1 MWCVIQV
8 VSGEEMQVKEQ
19 LETNNYKA
27 YVPRENRLIRSKG
40 SFIQKE
46 YVLFPGYIFLDIDY
60 SAKNYYRIKEISGVI
75 KFLGEALRSD
85 TLSPVEIE
93 FIKVL
98 INNGNAI
105 KPLKIILDSQG
116 DIVDITGVA
125 GVLRNR
131 LKKIDKHSKKAE
143 FEITLCGEVK
153 KIKLSAEIA
162 YYIKKA
168 EE

>member
-8 VSGEEMQVKEQ
+8 FSGKEMQIKEQ

-60 SAKNYYRIKEISGVI
+60 SAKNYYRIKEISSVI
-75 KFLGEALRSD
+75 KFLGESLRPD

-93 FIKVL
+93 WIKVL
-98 INNGNAI
+98 ANGGSAI
-105 KPLKIILDSQG
+105 GPVKIVLDKKEKII
-116 DIVDITGVA
+116 DITGAA

-153 KIKLSAEIA
+153 KIRLSAEIA
-162 YYIKKA
+162 YDSKKA
-168 EE
+168 E

>member
-8 VSGEEMQVKEQ
+8 FSGKEMQVKEQ

-40 SFIQKE
+40 IYSQKE

-60 SAKNYYRIKEISGVI
+60 NSKNYYRIKEISGVI
-75 KFLGEALRSD
+75 RFLGEALRPD

-93 FIKVL
+93 WIKVL
-98 INNGNAI
+98 ANEGSAI
-105 KPLKIILDSQG
+105 GPAKIVLDNKG
-116 DIVDITGVA
+116 DIIDITGAA

-131 LKKIDKHSKKAE
+131 LKKINKHSKKAE
-143 FEITLCGEVK
+143 FEITLYGEVK

>member
-8 VSGEEMQVKEQ
+8 FSGKEMQVKEQ

-40 SFIQKE
+40 SFILKE

-60 SAKNYYRIKEISGVI
+60 NSKNYYRIKEISGVI
-75 KFLGEALRSD
+75 KFLGEALSPD

-93 FIKVL
+93 WIKVL
-98 INNGNAI
+98 ANGGSAIEPAKIVLNN
-105 KPLKIILDSQG
+105 KG
-116 DIVDITGVA
+116 DIIDITGAA

-131 LKKIDKHSKKAE
+131 LKKINKHSKKAE

-153 KIKLSAEIA
+153 KIKLSAEIT
-162 YYIKKA
+162 YDIKKA

>member
-8 VSGEEMQVKEQ
+8 FSGKEMQIKEQ

-27 YVPRENRLIRSKG
+27 YVPIENRLIRAKG
-40 SFIQKE
+40 IYSQKE

-75 KFLGEALRSD
+75 KFLGETLRPD
-85 TLSPVEIE
+85 TLSFAEIE

-105 KPLKIILDSQG
+105 KPLKFILDSQG

-153 KIKLSAEIA
+153 KIRLSAEIT
-162 YYIKKA
+162 YDSKKA